1 MHAQLLHF
9 SLTGLYTPFVC
20 SNMTQA
26 AISVDALVL
35 ADTFR
40 WNQVLSKV
48 CKKTKQTKRTPS
60 VLYFFSLTL
69 NDLVN
74 RNYHTVDCCQQMV
87 LTLAETL
94 SDQVSPLAVNSWD
107 FVAQIV
113 LLLSIKLTLQID
125 HAGMFTWA
133 AVGVFIGMSL
143 LGISHRR
150 TVSAGCTNTHMQ
162 TQTACQLL
170 AALVLLVATW
180 TWTEACFIFWAA
192 CHMIWICTVKSDSG
206 VFKYFFKHVCFPGV
220 SLHAQKRFVQ

>member
-1 MHAQLLHF
+1 MA
-9 SLTGLYTPFVC
+9 
-20 SNMTQA
+20 QA

-35 ADTFR
+35 ADAFR

-48 CKKTKQTKRTPS
+48 CKKTKQTKGTPS

-74 RNYHTVDCCQQMV
+74 QNYHTVDCCQQMV
-87 LTLAETL
+87 LTVAETL

-113 LLLSIKLTLQID
+113 LLLPIKLTLQIG
-125 HAGMFTWA
+125 HGGMFTWA

-192 CHMIWICTVKSDSG
+192 CHMVWICTVQSDSG
-206 VFKYFFKHVCFPGV
+206 FF
-220 SLHAQKRFVQ
+220 